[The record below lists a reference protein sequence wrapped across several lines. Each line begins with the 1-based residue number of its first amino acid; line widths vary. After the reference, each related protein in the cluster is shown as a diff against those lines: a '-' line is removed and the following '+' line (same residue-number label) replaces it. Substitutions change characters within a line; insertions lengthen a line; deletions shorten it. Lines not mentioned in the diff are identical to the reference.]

1 MTRKM
6 VEQDD
11 ANQDKVETPGTSLA
25 VQVDALIEGG
35 YLPRPDIRLAVG
47 DIPVWSFPAICSLFD
62 LSANQLIDAIL
73 ESGPAHLP
81 DDRGIPS
88 SWELVRTMHL

>member
-1 MTRKM
+1 MARKM

-11 ANQDKVETPGTSLA
+11 ANQDKVETPGPSLA

-62 LSANQLIDAIL
+62 LPAQKLIDAIL
-73 ESGPAHLP
+73 ETGPAHLP